1 MVSVKGEKCF
11 FFFFFLENEHREVNA
26 GEIMCPGTVPGLFM
40 LLTKGP
46 REKRKLPVPDPLNDG
61 YKESQRWRVNA
72 GFHTA
77 LTRHSP

>member
-1 MVSVKGEKCF
+1 MVSVKGEKVPPPP
-11 FFFFFLENEHREVNA
+11 LENEHREVNA
-26 GEIMCPGTVPGLFM
+26 GEVMCPGTVPRLVM

-72 GFHTA
+72 